1 VLLPRPGFSVYQT
14 ICEHAGIAFKYY
26 DLDPDADWQ
35 VDLRSLAA
43 AVDSQTRAILIN
55 NPSNPCGSVYS
66 REHLLELIQF
76 AEQRQL
82 PIIADDVYAG
92 MVFSGVQ
99 YCALASLS
107 ANVPILSCA
116 GLAKMFL
123 VPGWRIGWLVL
134 HDRHDVLKRGRVYDG
149 VARLS
154 QVLIGA
160 NTLVQATMPRLLRET
175 PASFFADTM
184 QTLERNAA
192 VTLAA
197 LAKVPALKAVAPRG
211 AMYVMVG
218 IDTTQLD
225 VSSDLDFCE
234 KLYQEESVFVLPG
247 QCFKVRNFFRIVLCP
262 LPDRLETA
270 VQRMGEFCARHLKKP
285 EA

>member
-1 VLLPRPGFSVYQT
+1 MS
-14 ICEHAGIAFKYY
+14 
-26 DLDPDADWQ
+26 
-35 VDLRSLAA
+35 SLAA
-43 AVDSQTRAILIN
+43 AVDANTRAILIN

-76 AEQRQL
+76 AEQRRL

-116 GLAKMFL
+116 GLAKMYL

-134 HDRHDVLKRGRVYDG
+134 HDRHDVLKRGRVYEG
-149 VARLS
+149 VARLA

-175 PASFFADTM
+175 PPSFFAATM
-184 QTLERNAA
+184 QTLEKNAA
-192 VTLAA
+192 ITLAA

-218 IDTTQLD
+218 IDTAQLD
-225 VSSDLDFCE
+225 LGSDLDFCE
-234 KLYQEESVFVLPG
+234 KLYQEESVLVLPG

-262 LPDRLETA
+262 LPDRLEAA
-270 VQRMGEFCARHLKKP
+270 VTRMGEFCARHTKK
-285 EA
+285 AQ